1 MRRTYYALTLA
12 LALAAPAQAQAQA
25 QAQETVIGST
35 VDSLLD
41 YARAHSADY
50 AAMRYEADA
59 AGERV
64 GPAGALPDP
73 KLRVE
78 LQDLTR
84 MGEQNATLNPSR
96 VGSTK
101 YTLMQELP
109 WYGKRDLKREIAE
122 LDAEGAQGRARG
134 SWAELAARLKSAHA
148 QLYYVKRSEQLA
160 RELLDLMT
168 RLEQIARVR
177 YAGGLAQQQD
187 AIRAQVEQTGMRSEL
202 IALENEQSQL
212 KARINGLLARPTR
225 SPLAAPEALRP
236 LPSPAKLDYVEL
248 EDRVR
253 ARNPLLFAEE
263 ARIKSAEK
271 NRELTLKNRYP
282 DFTLGFSPIQYQNAV
297 KEWEVMFEFNIPLQ
311 QSSRRAQERE
321 SEAMLSAA
329 RSRKDAAS
337 NQVLADLAE
346 NLSAIDAA
354 RRSEMLTTTSLLPQA
369 ELTFNSALAAYENG
383 KVDFATLLEAQKQIR
398 QAKQN
403 QIKAQTEAQLRLA
416 EIEKILGEEL

>member
-1 MRRTYYALTLA
+1 MRRFFHPHAAVLI
-12 LALAAPAQAQAQA
+12 LALAAPAL
-25 QAQETVIGST
+25 AQETVIGST

-41 YARAHSADY
+41 YARGHSADY

-64 GPAGALPDP
+64 GSAGALPDP
-73 KLRVE
+73 KLRIE

-84 MGEQNATLNPSR
+84 MGEQNATLNPSW

-168 RLEQIARVR
+168 RLEQVARVR

-212 KARINGLLARPTR
+212 KARINGLLARPAR
-225 SPLAAPEALRP
+225 SPLAAPEVLRP

-282 DFTLGFSPIQYQNAV
+282 DFTLGFSPIQYQSAV

-346 NLSAIDAA
+346 NLSAIEAA

-398 QAKQN
+398 QAKQS
-403 QIKAQTEAQLRLA
+403 QLKAQTEAQLRLA

>member
-12 LALAAPAQAQAQA
+12 LALALAAPA
-25 QAQETVIGST
+25 QAQETVIGNT

-168 RLEQIARVR
+168 RLEQVARVR